1 MVIGY
6 HDGTVVRNLERMRL
20 EDLLQEGK
28 TPGDADGLEV
38 GVEEGFR
45 LGAIVGFRDGDE
57 VEEYEL
63 RSESET
69 TRLYSRWVQQIGP
82 SMDLTSSDDLP

>member
-45 LGAIVGFRDGDE
+45 MGAFVVVRDGDE
-57 VEEYEL
+57 VEQYEL
-63 RSESET
+63 RSESRV
-69 TRLYSRWVQQIGP
+69 RLREGTADGYSRLVPRW
-82 SMDLTSSDDLP
+82 T